1 MTVYPKKGIDPCIL
15 MLFGIPAM
23 IVGFVMYLI
32 APTINSIFDTLFVFI
47 LVVGILLSMI
57 GLFRIPSSTRYN
69 NHYKSVIDIAAVRKE
84 VTFSEISEETGL
96 DVEFVHDVIK
106 KSLISGRLFGY
117 IEGNLFVRDVGAR
130 PEPIDGSDR
139 VGLDSIFD

>member
-1 MTVYPKKGIDPCIL
+1 

-23 IVGFVMYLI
+23 IVGFVMYFV
-32 APTINSIFDTLFVFI
+32 APTINFIFDTVFI
-47 LVVGILLSMI
+47 LILIVGILLSII
-57 GLFRIPSSTRYN
+57 GLMRIPSSTRYYN
-69 NHYKSVIDIAAVRKE
+69 QYKSVVDIATVRKE

-96 DVEFVHDVIK
+96 DVEFVQEVIK

-117 IEGNLFVRDVGAR
+117 IEGDLFVRDVGAR
-130 PEPIDGSDR
+130 PKPIDGSDR